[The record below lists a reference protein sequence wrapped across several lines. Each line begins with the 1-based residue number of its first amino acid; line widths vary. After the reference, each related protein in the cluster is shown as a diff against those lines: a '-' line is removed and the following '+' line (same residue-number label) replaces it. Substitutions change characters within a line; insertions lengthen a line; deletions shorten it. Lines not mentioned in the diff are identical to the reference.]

1 MIEHDEVRTESAIDT
16 QQEQGRLRP
25 AWSWGACGCLLAY
38 IACLALMIAPNYR
51 VIGSKFIA
59 PLQISQFLVSL
70 GAWLP
75 SNFHWLP
82 NASDSFTSTNN
93 GEFLFFI
100 VLAFIFYGAAMLFLR
115 RLPAWANYARIQA
128 MLWGC
133 VVLAGIMLVFA
144 PFMLSHDVFVYADY
158 GNTIL
163 TTHANLYFTTPISV
177 SNSYITHLD
186 DWNYAVTAY
195 GPLWLGITIP
205 VALVSGSDPLRY
217 IISFR
222 VLALCAHLINT
233 WLVLQILRASG
244 RSPRTVMLGTLLYA
258 LNPLMLIE
266 SALGAHNDTE
276 MITFLLLGI
285 LLCLRAEQR
294 GFARFI
300 DYVLPAVAF
309 TLAILIK
316 YTSLPVLVLYLAL
329 LVRKSWPVSAPS
341 PRLPRLSSRHWAALL
356 KASIAGVISAGIALL
371 AYAPFWI
378 GHSLTAIVYSFGAPP
393 SARFAENSILRSS
406 WDWIGLYGRPPAGSW
421 QRALLEFVASHSIW
435 NIASIAVVLTGTL
448 LGIIM
453 LWRRPVTHTLTAASL
468 FTLGALLVVTPWLF
482 AWYVTWL
489 IALAALLVG
498 QPVKET
504 LRNALIAFAIA
515 FSISIYIT
523 YIDKNIP
530 VLGPIGFVRSLYVF
544 GIPVLVFLL
553 ALLVGYVPRRFFRS
567 I

>member
-1 MIEHDEVRTESAIDT
+1 MIENDEVRAESVIDIY
-16 QQEQGRLRP
+16 EGQGSPQP
-25 AWSWGACGCLLAY
+25 AWSWGILGCLLAY

-100 VLAFIFYGAAMLFLR
+100 ALAFIFYGAAMLFLR
-115 RLPAWANYARIQA
+115 RQPERANYTRIQA
-128 MLWGC
+128 LLWGC

-144 PFMLSHDVFVYADY
+144 PFMLSHDLFVYADY
-158 GNTIL
+158 GNTLL

-186 DWNYAVTAY
+186 DWRYAVAAY

-222 VLALCAHLINT
+222 ALALCAHLFNT

-244 RSPRTVMLGTLLYA
+244 RSPRMVMLGTLLYA

-285 LLCLRAEQR
+285 LLCVRGEQR
-294 GFARFI
+294 GFARFV

-329 LVRKSWPVSAPS
+329 LVRKSWPASAPS

-356 KASIAGVISAGIALL
+356 RAGIAGVISAGIGLL

-393 SARFAENSILRSS
+393 SAHFAENSILRSS

-435 NIASIAVVLTGTL
+435 NEASLAVVLGGTV

-453 LWRRPVTHTLTAASL
+453 LWRRPVTHRLTAASL

-482 AWYVTWL
+482 AWYITWL
-489 IALAALLVG
+489 IALAAILVG

-523 YIDKNIP
+523 YMDKTVP
-530 VLGPIGFVRSLYVF
+530 FLGALGFVRSLYVF